1 MLRVLFLNFFLA
13 VKAQARAQ
21 SQALA
26 LALALAR
33 ILKPAKDIA
42 GGEGSCVVTYSVAPL
57 YPDIFCLAAA
67 HAQAHVAAQALAVA
81 VTHAHSLAQ
90 GLAQALAEDKGKLL
104 LMAAFVFDVFF
115 FRDLCCRARA
125 WVGSVGSQSEGARG

>member
-1 MLRVLFLNFFLA
+1 MLRVLVLNFFLA

-42 GGEGSCVVTYSVAPL
+42 GGEGFNVAPF

-81 VTHAHSLAQ
+81 VTPAHSLAQ

-115 FRDLCCRARA
+115 FP
-125 WVGSVGSQSEGARG
+125 